1 MTSNTERQ
9 YSATTRLI
17 STTDLD
23 GRITYANQDFI
34 DVSGYSLKELV
45 GQHHNLVRHT
55 DMPKAA
61 FADLWQHLKQDRPW
75 MGLVKNRCKNG
86 DHYWVRA
93 YVTPLYNNHGAKI
106 GYQSVRTRP
115 SDEEKLLATKLYKR
129 LNNGSNTSFSRQ
141 SLALRLSTTML
152 GGFAAVISLGFMPLD
167 TVTKFLLMGTTAGAC
182 SYAAYRML
190 SPLQKLLDT
199 SREVYDNPV
208 AQQAITGRMDE
219 TGAIELA
226 MRMQKAQQRTI
237 TGRIEDA
244 IGTLDGVIHTT
255 RDALIKTNAG
265 LEQQNSQTDMLAA
278 AAEQMSASAD
288 EIANNTQQTSD
299 ETQRVV
305 SQTHTGKTVISNM
318 HQSIEQLVADV
329 SAASGSSEQ
338 LRNQTQEIGATISII
353 DDIADQTN
361 LLSLNAAIE
370 AARAGEHGRGFA
382 VVADEVRALAKRTQE
397 FTGEIHKTI
406 DGIQKQ
412 VDITVSTMQQ
422 SQQKAQSS
430 IDQAIQANKA
440 FEDVADSIET
450 ISQGSYQIASA
461 AGQQSSAAT
470 EVSNSIMSIRIVSE
484 QSSESVSQTTDASEE
499 LGTLV
504 ADLSQIV
511 SRSK

>member
-23 GRITYANQDFI
+23 GRITYANQDFV
-34 DVSGYSLKELV
+34 DVSGYSLNELV
-45 GQHHNLVRHT
+45 GQHHNLVRHS

-61 FADLWQHLKQDRPW
+61 FADLWQHLKQNKPW

-93 YVTPLYNNHGAKI
+93 YVTPLYDKHGTKI

-115 SDEEKLLATKLYKR
+115 SDEEKQLATQLYTR
-129 LNNGSNTSFSRQ
+129 LKKDASVSFAPQSLMMRLGATALAGFATVITTSF
-141 SLALRLSTTML
+141 L
-152 GGFAAVISLGFMPLD
+152 PLD
-167 TVTKFLLMGTTAGAC
+167 IPGKLLIMGATTCAVG
-182 SYAAYRML
+182 YYAYRLL
-190 SPLQKLLDT
+190 SPLQKLLNA
-199 SREVYDNPV
+199 SRNVYDNPV
-208 AQQAITGRMDE
+208 TQLAMTGRMDE

-226 MRMQKAQQRTI
+226 MRMQKAQLRTI

-244 IGTLDGVIHTT
+244 IGTLDGVMHTT
-255 RDALIKTNAG
+255 RDALIKTSYG
-265 LEQQNSQTDMLAA
+265 LEQQNNETDLLAA

-288 EIANNTQQTSD
+288 EIAANTQQTSD

-305 SQTHTGKTVISNM
+305 TQTQAGKGIISNM
-318 HQSIEQLVADV
+318 HQSIEQLVGDV
-329 SAASGSSEQ
+329 STASESSEQ
-338 LRNQTQEIGATISII
+338 LRTQAQEIGATISII

-382 VVADEVRALAKRTQE
+382 VVADEVRALAQRTQE
-397 FTGEIHKTI
+397 FTGQIHRTI

-412 VDITVSTMQQ
+412 VNITVNTMEQ
-422 SQQKAQSS
+422 SQAKAQSS
-430 IDQAIQANKA
+430 IDQALEANQA
-440 FEDVADSIET
+440 FEDVASSIDT
-450 ISQGSYQIASA
+450 ISQGSFQIASA
-461 AGQQSSAAT
+461 AGQQSAAAT
-470 EVSNSIMSIRIVSE
+470 EVSNSIMSIRTVSE
-484 QSSESVSQTTDASEE
+484 QSSESVSQTTDASEQ
-499 LGTLV
+499 LATLV

>member
-9 YSATTRLI
+9 YSASTRLI

-23 GRITYANQDFI
+23 GRITYANQDFV
-34 DVSGYSLKELV
+34 DVSGYSLEELV
-45 GQHHNLVRHT
+45 GQHHNVVRHS

-61 FADLWQHLKQDRPW
+61 FADLWQHLKQDQPW

-93 YVTPLYNNHGAKI
+93 FVTPIYDKHGTKI

-115 SDEEKLLATKLYKR
+115 SEEEKQLATRLYKR
-129 LNNGSNTSFSRQ
+129 LNNDSRVSFTRQ
-141 SLALRLSTTML
+141 SLMVKIGATLLA
-152 GGFAAVISLGFMPLD
+152 GIAVAGSVSFMPLD
-167 TVTKFLLMGTTAGAC
+167 TTGKLFVLTATTGAVG
-182 SYAAYRML
+182 YTAFRLL
-190 SPLQKLLDT
+190 SPLQKLLNN

-208 AQQAITGRMDE
+208 AQLAMTGRMDE
-219 TGAIELA
+219 TGAVEVA
-226 MRMQKAQQRTI
+226 MRMQKAQLRTI

-244 IGTLDGVIHTT
+244 IGTLDGVMHTT
-255 RDALIKTNAG
+255 RDALIKTSFG
-265 LEQQNSQTDMLAA
+265 IEQQNNETDMLAA

-288 EIANNTQQTSD
+288 EIAANTRQTSD

-305 SQTHTGKTVISNM
+305 TQTQSGKNIINTM
-318 HQSIEQLVADV
+318 HNSIEELVADV
-329 SAASGSSEQ
+329 STASQSSEQ
-338 LRNQTQEIGATISII
+338 LRTQAQEIGATISII

-382 VVADEVRALAKRTQE
+382 VVADEVRALAQRTQE
-397 FTGEIHKTI
+397 FTGEIHQTI

-412 VDITVSTMQQ
+412 VNITVETMEQ
-422 SQQKAQSS
+422 SQQKAQNS
-430 IDQAIQANKA
+430 IDQALQANQA
-440 FEDVADSIET
+440 FEDVATSIDT
-450 ISQGSYQIASA
+450 ISQGTYQIASA
-461 AGQQSSAAT
+461 AGQQSAAAT
-470 EVSNSIMSIRIVSE
+470 EVSNSIMSIRTVSE

-499 LGTLV
+499 LATLV

-511 SRSK
+511 SRIK